1 MKISHI
7 TTLRKRPDSNIP
19 CNNMA
24 EDDDRKFQAQ
34 IINFIGCVP
43 LYWDYIKT
51 QHTGIDNCRST
62 KDVKRANHFIHNY
75 QDVLSS
81 YDPPCTEMTTLVE
94 VTKDEIPFKQK
105 GQIRVTY
112 IDKTYQE
119 IENVQDFSFET
130 FWSSLGGFIG
140 IFLGY
145 SVLQIPELLAE
156 VRVSVSEEIKTS
168 GLMRN

>member
-1 MKISHI
+1 
-7 TTLRKRPDSNIP
+7 
-19 CNNMA
+19 MA

-43 LYWDYIKT
+43 LYWDYIRSH
-51 QHTGIDNCRST
+51 HTGFDTCRST

-105 GQIRVTY
+105 GRIRVTY

-130 FWSSLGGFIG
+130 FWSSLRGNIG

-145 SVLQIPELLAE
+145 SVLQINGLLAND
-156 VRVSVSEEIKTS
+156 RV
-168 GLMRN
+168 